1 MSVELK
7 KMNAIVQKEYGS
19 APEDVL
25 RISQVAQATIG
36 DDDVLVRVVSAS
48 VDRGTWHMMSGLQYP
63 IRLGIGLRRPKALN
77 PGRSFAG
84 EIERVGVNVTDFKP
98 GDEVFGTCDGA
109 FAEFA
114 RAKTRRIAPKPSNLS
129 FDQSAAVPVSAV
141 TALQALRDK
150 ARLQSGQSVLIVGA
164 SGGVGTFAIQ
174 IARSLGAVVTGVC
187 STAKV
192 DLVSRLGAD
201 HVIDYSLQNF
211 ASDTRRYDVILDI
224 GGVSRLSVLRH
235 VLAPHGKLVTIGGES
250 SARWIWPTAGR
261 QVRSLF
267 ISPFVGQKL
276 LSILAS
282 ENSEDL
288 SVLRDLIEA
297 GSVAPA
303 IDRSFSLDETAA
315 AIRYVHEGCARGK
328 VIVSV

>member
-114 RAKTRRIAPKPSNLS
+114 VAPGSA
-129 FDQSAAVPVSAV
+129 DVVIGASAAISGLFGGILRFGVFRRGFWLLVALWLVMNAV
-141 TALQALRDK
+141 TGIAGIGGAGEPV
-150 ARLQSGQSVLIVGA
+150 AWIAHVGGFVA
-164 SGGVGTFAIQ
+164 GLLLFSWFDPAPQTP
-174 IARSLGAVVTGVC
+174 R
-187 STAKV
+187 
-192 DLVSRLGAD
+192 AD
-201 HVIDYSLQNF
+201 
-211 ASDTRRYDVILDI
+211 DI
-224 GGVSRLSVLRH
+224 G
-235 VLAPHGKLVTIGGES
+235 AMP
-250 SARWIWPTAGR
+250 
-261 QVRSLF
+261 Q
-267 ISPFVGQKL
+267 
-276 LSILAS
+276 
-282 ENSEDL
+282 
-288 SVLRDLIEA
+288 
-297 GSVAPA
+297 
-303 IDRSFSLDETAA
+303 
-315 AIRYVHEGCARGK
+315 
-328 VIVSV
+328 